1 MVVYP
6 TCRHHYFTCMGKR
19 KNTGRK
25 LNRLK
30 EVLST
35 QGKTQTWLSEQ
46 MDLDFET
53 INRYTNNHRQPTIET
68 LFEIARILKV
78 NPKDLLNA

>member
-1 MVVYP
+1 MVVHP
-6 TCRHHYFTCMGKR
+6 NCWHAYFSRMGKR

-30 EVLST
+30 EVLAT

-68 LFEIARILKV
+68 LFEIAKVLKV
-78 NPKDLLNA
+78 NPKELLNS